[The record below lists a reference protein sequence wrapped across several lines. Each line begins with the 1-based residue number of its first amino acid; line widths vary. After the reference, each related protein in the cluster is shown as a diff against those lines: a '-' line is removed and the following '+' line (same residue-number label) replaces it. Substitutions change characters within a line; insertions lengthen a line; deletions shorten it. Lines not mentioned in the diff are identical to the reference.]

1 MKAIEQIKKELKDLE
16 KELKRQKKI
25 EEYIRIKLTKNK

>member
-25 EEYIRIKLTKNK
+25 EEYIRIKLTKK